1 MAIGANLVPGSQND
15 GSQSGANVK
24 PIELT
29 DATFIDLTKNGL
41 VFVDF
46 WAEWCGPCMMV
57 APLIDKLAEKW
68 QGKIKFAKLN
78 TDDHPATP
86 GRFGILSIPTF
97 YMFYNGQKVD
107 ELVGAGPEQVFE
119 TFLKQNFD
127 KYVGSAEASQPES
140 VAKSEIAEED
150 PDQAMKMASGN

>member
-46 WAEWCGPCMMV
+46 WAE
-57 APLIDKLAEKW
+57 
-68 QGKIKFAKLN
+68 
-78 TDDHPATP
+78 
-86 GRFGILSIPTF
+86 
-97 YMFYNGQKVD
+97 
-107 ELVGAGPEQVFE
+107 
-119 TFLKQNFD
+119 
-127 KYVGSAEASQPES
+127 
-140 VAKSEIAEED
+140 
-150 PDQAMKMASGN
+150 